1 MLSVMPLKVE
11 KLRKALAELI
21 GFLEEMKSTHWE
33 RSLKEID
40 ERLSDQSTVEIGRRQ
55 LEDCFGGMGSLNDLY
70 FCELNS
76 NLPAGSL
83 EKEVNS
89 EFERLIDAV
98 FRENRLAS
106 TGVFRRLLWR
116 WYEGKHR
123 GELPPRV
130 KKSFRV
136 R

>member
-1 MLSVMPLKVE
+1 MPLNVQ
-11 KLRKALAELI
+11 KLRKALADLI
-21 GFLEEMKSTHWE
+21 GFLAEMKSAHWE

-40 ERLSDQSTVEIGRRQ
+40 ERLSDPSTVERGRRE

-76 NLPAGSL
+76 NLPAGNSQ
-83 EKEVNS
+83 KEVNA
-89 EFERLIDAV
+89 EFARLIDAV

-106 TGVFRRLLWR
+106 MGIFRRLLWR
-116 WYEGKHR
+116 SYEGKHR
-123 GELPPRV
+123 SELPPRV
-130 KKSFRV
+130 KKSLRA